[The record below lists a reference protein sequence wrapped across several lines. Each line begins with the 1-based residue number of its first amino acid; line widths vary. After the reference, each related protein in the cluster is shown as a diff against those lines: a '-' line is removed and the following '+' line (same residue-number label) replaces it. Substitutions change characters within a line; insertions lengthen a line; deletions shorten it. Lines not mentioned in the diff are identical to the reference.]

1 MVSAAVL
8 LHGFTLTGRSWDP
21 VLARL
26 PPEVDARALDL
37 RGHGAA
43 RDARPID
50 VGAVVE
56 DVAAATPAGATLGGY
71 SLGGR
76 VALRAAL
83 DRPGRFGRLV
93 LVGATAGIADPAE
106 RARRRAAD
114 AALAARME
122 GMTIEAFADEWGAL
136 DVFATQPPEVRAVA
150 HADRLHN
157 DPPAPG
163 RGAARARAG
172 GDGADVGPPG
182 RARPAGHAGRRRP
195 RPEVRR
201 PRPADGRADR
211 RRGSRGGAGRRAR
224 ACTSRPRMPWRGCAC
239 ISLHPETGGPRG
251 AKGTS
256 WASAKS
262 RSVASPHAGVGCSAA
277 AACTPAAIPTGPS

>member
-1 MVSAAVL
+1 VSAAVL

-26 PPEVDARALDL
+26 PPDVDARALDL

-106 RARRRAAD
+106 RARRRDAD

-122 GMTIEAFADEWGAL
+122 GMTMEAFAKKWGAL
-136 DVFATQPPEVRAVA
+136 DVFATQPPEVRALA
-150 HADRLHN
+150 HADRLRN
-157 DPPAPG
+157 DPRALAAALRALGSGAMEPMWDRLGELALPVTLVAGDRDPKYVDLARRMAERIAGAEVVVVPG
-163 RGAARARAG
+163 
-172 GDGADVGPPG
+172 V
-182 RARPAGHAGRRRP
+182 GHAVHLEDP
-195 RPEVRR
+195 D
-201 PRPADGRADR
+201 A
-211 RRGSRGGAGRRAR
+211 
-224 ACTSRPRMPWRGCAC
+224 
-239 ISLHPETGGPRG
+239 
-251 AKGTS
+251 
-256 WASAKS
+256 
-262 RSVASPHAGVGCSAA
+262 VAALL
-277 AACTPAAIPTGPS
+277 IP